1 VGWLQNAF
9 ARRAGA
15 RHELCGH
22 LFGGRY
28 KGILIEPGNC
38 FWALFDYIHLN
49 PMRAGINAEKAL
61 QSLYDGKQMEE
72 APKSSL
78 TLACS
83 GQCFAPLLML
93 SIGMQS
99 RDPGET

>member
-1 VGWLQNAF
+1 MGWLQNAF
-9 ARRAGA
+9 HATGRRAA
-15 RHELCGH
+15 WALRSP
-22 LFGGRY
+22 FWGRY

-49 PMRAGINAEKAL
+49 PVRAGIIAAKAL
-61 QSLYDGKQMEE
+61 QSLYHGKPMEE

-83 GQCFAPLLML
+83 GQCFLLPADAE
-93 SIGMQS
+93 QRS
-99 RDPGET
+99 R